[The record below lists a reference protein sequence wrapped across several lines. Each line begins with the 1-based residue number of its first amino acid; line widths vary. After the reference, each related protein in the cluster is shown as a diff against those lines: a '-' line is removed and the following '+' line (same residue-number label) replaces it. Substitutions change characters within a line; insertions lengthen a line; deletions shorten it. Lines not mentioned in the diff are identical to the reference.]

1 MRVLKRGCRGN
12 DVMWLQYLIGA
23 KMDGSFGPATER
35 DVKTKQR
42 ALGLVPDGSCGPL
55 TQKAMRLSEFMVWI
69 FDPKKDDIWVAGT
82 PYTADRYP
90 LKTLKQWANEEKAQ
104 IVFNL
109 AFFNAKGS
117 GVDRYGVP
125 IKGRTLTY
133 CKGKGYDIGYGG
145 TAEKVTINYKNVFA
159 GYKLAVKNGARRAV
173 SSSGLRARNAN
184 GTLKDG
190 RIFVVQT
197 LSKETETAVVDYM
210 MKNYQVDLMLIQDSG
225 GSTGVYFAK
234 NGALI
239 AAEKEGINGRPVA
252 TALCVR
258 MRGK

>member
-1 MRVLKRGCRGN
+1 
-12 DVMWLQYLIGA
+12 MWLQYQIGA
-23 KMDGSFGPATER
+23 DMDGSFGPATE
-35 DVKTKQR
+35 KALKKKQKE
-42 ALGLVPDGSCGPL
+42 LGLIADGSCGPL

-90 LKTLKQWANEEKAQ
+90 LKTLKQWANQERAQ
-104 IVFNL
+104 IAFNL

-117 GVDRYGVP
+117 GMDKYGVP

-159 GYKLAVKNGARRAV
+159 GYKLAVKDGKKRVV
-173 SSSGLRARNAN
+173 STSGRRARNAN
-184 GTLKDG
+184 GMLRDG
-190 RIFVVQT
+190 RLFVVQT
-197 LSKETETAVVDYM
+197 LTKETETAVVDYM
-210 MKNYQVDLMLIQDSG
+210 MKNYPVDLMLIQDSG
-225 GSTGVYFAK
+225 GSTGAYFAK
-234 NGALI
+234 DGALI